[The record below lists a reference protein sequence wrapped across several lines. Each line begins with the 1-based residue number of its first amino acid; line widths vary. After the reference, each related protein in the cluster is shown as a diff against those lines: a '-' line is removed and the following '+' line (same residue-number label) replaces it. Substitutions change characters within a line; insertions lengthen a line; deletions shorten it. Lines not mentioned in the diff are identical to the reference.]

1 MTAALK
7 SIAETVERLPAKDRI
22 LLAEH
27 LIASL
32 EDIDIDAQWAE
43 ESVRRRDEVRS
54 GKVKPVPAAEVYR
67 RIERLLAKRKHRVPP
82 GSSAVPIWQYVLTL
96 RCALRS
102 PKSLLR
108 RSAGESWKKTCADAW

>member
-7 SIAETVERLPAKDRI
+7 NIADTVEQLPAKDRF

-32 EDIDIDAQWAE
+32 DEADLEQQRADEAI
-43 ESVRRRDEVRS
+43 RRRDEVRS

-67 RIERLLAKRKHRVPP
+67 RIEHLLA
-82 GSSAVPIWQYVLTL
+82 
-96 RCALRS
+96 
-102 PKSLLR
+102 
-108 RSAGESWKKTCADAW
+108 

>member
-7 SIAETVERLPAKDRI
+7 SIAETVERLSAKDRI

-32 EDIDIDAQWAE
+32 EDVDIDRQWAK
-43 ESVRRRDEVRS
+43 ESIRRRDEVRN

-67 RIERLLAKRKHRVPP
+67 RIDRLLAK
-82 GSSAVPIWQYVLTL
+82 
-96 RCALRS
+96 
-102 PKSLLR
+102 
-108 RSAGESWKKTCADAW
+108 

>member
-7 SIAETVERLPAKDRI
+7 CIAETVEQLPAKDRI

-32 EDIDIDAQWAE
+32 EDADLDQQWAT
-43 ESVRRRDEVRS
+43 ESIRRRNEVRT

-67 RIERLLAKRKHRVPP
+67 RIERLLSK
-82 GSSAVPIWQYVLTL
+82 
-96 RCALRS
+96 
-102 PKSLLR
+102 
-108 RSAGESWKKTCADAW
+108 

>member
-32 EDIDIDAQWAE
+32 DHVDIDRQWAK
-43 ESVRRRDEVRS
+43 ESIRRRDEVRS

-67 RIERLLAKRKHRVPP
+67 RIERLLAK
-82 GSSAVPIWQYVLTL
+82 
-96 RCALRS
+96 
-102 PKSLLR
+102 
-108 RSAGESWKKTCADAW
+108 